1 MAPATLYLFTR
12 QIPMTPH
19 AHPIE
24 LAAIAAVGLARVA
37 RAVLVPVLA
46 LVLTLAGWQPSRRA
60 ATAVA
65 PQAAQPT
72 PTPVAVAAPAPAPVA
87 VATVADLLDCRM
99 DYMTVAELRQVARAA
114 GHRSLAR
121 SGRRSE
127 LVAALALA

>member
-1 MAPATLYLFTR
+1 
-12 QIPMTPH
+12 MTPH

-60 ATAVA
+60 ATAAAPQAA

-72 PTPVAVAAPAPAPVA
+72 PTPAPLAVVAPVPVA
-87 VATVADLLDCRM
+87 VATVAELLDCRL

-121 SGRRSE
+121 SGRRAE

>member
-1 MAPATLYLFTR
+1 
-12 QIPMTPH
+12 MTPH

-46 LVLTLAGWQPSRRA
+46 LVLTLAGWQPSRKA
-60 ATAVA
+60 ATAAA

-72 PTPVAVAAPAPAPVA
+72 PTPVA

-99 DYMTVAELRQVARAA
+99 DYMTVAQLRQVARAA